1 MNKIVSFEGIG
12 YMAATFPVSE
22 AAKTALEK
30 DHLNPKTGNVD
41 VNGKKLAVKLNEDG
55 TVGFGTGTATDILLG
70 ILIAYEMDGFA
81 SVQLKGGVD
90 EVPTAAELAAG
101 NKGLVVNAK
110 GEIVANESG
119 RKTDV
124 VAPSKA
130 DSLFASIVL

>member
-1 MNKIVSFEGIG
+1 MNKFVSFEGIG

-22 AAKTALEK
+22 AAQTYLKAN
-30 DHLNPKTGNVD
+30 HLNARTGNVD

-55 TVGFGTGTATDILLG
+55 TVGFGAGAAADALLG

-90 EVPTAAELAAG
+90 EVPTSAELKAG
-101 NKGLVVNAK
+101 VKTLAVNAK
-110 GEIVANESG
+110 GEIVAVEGG
-119 RKTDV
+119 RSTV
-124 VAPSKA
+124 VAAPSKA

>member
-1 MNKIVSFEGIG
+1 MNKFVSFEGIG

-22 AAKTALEK
+22 ATQTALKK
-30 DHLNPKTGNVD
+30 DHLNAQTGNVD

-55 TVGFGTGTATDILLG
+55 TVGFGTGAATDVLLG

-90 EVPTAAELAAG
+90 EVPTAAELTAG
-101 NKGLVVNAK
+101 NKALVVNAK
-110 GEIVANESG
+110 GEIVVNEAG